1 VLTASDLI
9 AFERDIADAFNAG
22 QIRAP
27 VHLSGG
33 GEETLIEIF
42 REVGPRDWVLT
53 TWRSHY
59 HALLRGVPP
68 AQLKADI
75 LAGRSITLCYPE
87 HRVLSSAIVGGILPI
102 AVGIAWA
109 IRRANLPER
118 VWAFVG
124 DMTSMT
130 GVFTECAKY
139 ARGHDL
145 PIRLVVE
152 DNGRSVC
159 TPTQEVWG
167 SERRKNEGKTRHY
180 RYESSW
186 PHSGA
191 GVRVNF

>member
-1 VLTASDLI
+1 MLTVSDLI

-22 QIRAP
+22 RIRAP

-42 REVGPRDWVLT
+42 REIKREDWVLVQ
-53 TWRSHY
+53 WRGHY
-59 HALLRGVPP
+59 HCLLHGVPP
-68 AQLKADI
+68 AQLRADI

-102 AVGIAWA
+102 AVGIAWSLK
-109 IRRANLPER
+109 RSNSPES

-124 DMTSMT
+124 DMTSMAGT
-130 GVFTECAKY
+130 FAECAKY

-167 SERRKNEGKTRHY
+167 ERRKNEGKTRHY
-180 RYESSW
+180 RYEAKF

-191 GVRVNF
+191 GIRVNF